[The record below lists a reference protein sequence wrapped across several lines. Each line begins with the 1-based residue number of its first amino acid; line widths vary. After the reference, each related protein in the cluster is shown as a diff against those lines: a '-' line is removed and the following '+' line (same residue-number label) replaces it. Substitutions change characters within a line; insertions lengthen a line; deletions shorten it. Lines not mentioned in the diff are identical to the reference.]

1 MTVEAVTAQVD
12 TIKTAL
18 GATVTSLQGLVGE
31 PIEVILAS
39 VDGTAQVT
47 DVELGKVVA
56 GLVTVSRIKRLV

>member
-12 TIKTAL
+12 IIKTVL

-47 DVELGKVVA
+47 VAELGKVVA
-56 GLVTVSRIKRLV
+56 GLVTVSSITPFV